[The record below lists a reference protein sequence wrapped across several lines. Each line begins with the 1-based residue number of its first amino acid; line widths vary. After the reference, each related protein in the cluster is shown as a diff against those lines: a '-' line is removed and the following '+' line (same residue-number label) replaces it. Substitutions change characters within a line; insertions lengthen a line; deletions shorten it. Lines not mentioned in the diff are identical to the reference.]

1 MRKALATAAIVAAV
15 ASSHSGCGGLRPRKT
30 STPPP
35 PVASARPFA
44 VETLSRPPSPPPEV
58 PAPPELEPLR
68 SEVPSLPDWLAS
80 LPTFPPPPQAPPP
93 VLPLPPPAQPPATR
107 PPVEVPRLRQ
117 LLDAATL
124 RAYHQEIDLYL
135 GRVRDLLQALSH
147 RRLNAE
153 QQRVVAQVRA
163 LANQAARMRD
173 NDPIA
178 SRNLAQRADLLA
190 RDLWASLK

>member
-1 MRKALATAAIVAAV
+1 M
-15 ASSHSGCGGLRPRKT
+15 
-30 STPPP
+30 
-35 PVASARPFA
+35 
-44 VETLSRPPSPPPEV
+44 
-58 PAPPELEPLR
+58 
-68 SEVPSLPDWLAS
+68 
-80 LPTFPPPPQAPPP
+80 
-93 VLPLPPPAQPPATR
+93 
-107 PPVEVPRLRQ
+107 RQ